1 MKDYQ
6 GLTMNK
12 KVIHWPSMSLYL
24 IALFTFIGGIIDST
38 YSSFLIGFGFCFMG
52 FASIRLIPANFL
64 TRKLTSPIAQ
74 TLVRKRDIAT
84 QIIGFLLLITGLA
97 LSMLLNI

>member
-1 MKDYQ
+1 MRDYQ

-12 KVIHWPSMSLYL
+12 RVIHWPSMLLYL
-24 IALFTFIGGIIDST
+24 IALFTFTGGIIDST
-38 YSSFLIGFGFCFMG
+38 NSSFLIGFGFCFMG
-52 FASIRLIPANFL
+52 FASTRLIPANSL

>member
-1 MKDYQ
+1 MAL
-6 GLTMNK
+6 LTPP
-12 KVIHWPSMSLYL
+12 IRAFSLVL
-24 IALFTFIGGIIDST
+24 AF
-38 YSSFLIGFGFCFMG
+38 FMG

-64 TRKLTSPIAQ
+64 TRKLTSPVAE

-97 LSMLLNI
+97 LSMLFNV

>member
-1 MKDYQ
+1 M
-6 GLTMNK
+6 L
-12 KVIHWPSMSLYL
+12 LYL
-24 IALFTFIGGIIDST
+24 IALFTFTGGIIDST
-38 YSSFLIGFGFCFMG
+38 NSSFLIGFGFCFMG
-52 FASIRLIPANFL
+52 SASIRLIPANFL

-74 TLVRKRDIAT
+74 TLVRKRNIAT

>member
-1 MKDYQ
+1 MRDYQ
-6 GLTMNK
+6 GLIMNK
-12 KVIHWPSMSLYL
+12 KSNTLAKYVT
-24 IALFTFIGGIIDST
+24 LFDR
-38 YSSFLIGFGFCFMG
+38 L
-52 FASIRLIPANFL
+52 IRLIPANSL